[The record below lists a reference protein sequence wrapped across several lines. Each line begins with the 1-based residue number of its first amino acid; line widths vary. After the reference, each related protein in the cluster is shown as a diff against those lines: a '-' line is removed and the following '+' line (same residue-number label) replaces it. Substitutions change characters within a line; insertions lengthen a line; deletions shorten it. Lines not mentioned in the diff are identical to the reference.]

1 MARLLRMLPSCCP
14 SRTAV
19 LQRALFSSV
28 LNHTKKRVW
37 CQTGLLV
44 PLGVE
49 HGFENGTY
57 YSWCLLLITKRHLYL
72 KLPKTDLKGRE
83 ESCNHRSSQSDMK
96 VMAEILD
103 FMPGFRCQISPPD
116 TEVLPVISLLGSLQ
130 SWGTAS
136 RVGERKTSPTPDI
149 KKYLVQGEWE
159 KRQGLSR
166 VLQSCLLLSDQG
178 SSSAPPLAL
187 TRRVC
192 TPSLGNG
199 ERRQA
204 LSSKISCLPD
214 KSWLFPCFL
223 EGGRP

>member
-57 YSWCLLLITKRHLYL
+57 YSWCLLFITKRHLYL

-130 SWGTAS
+130 SWGTAR
-136 RVGERKTSPTPDI
+136 RVGERKTSPTPDTQE
-149 KKYLVQGEWE
+149 VPG
-159 KRQGLSR
+159 
-166 VLQSCLLLSDQG
+166 
-178 SSSAPPLAL
+178 
-187 TRRVC
+187 TRRVGKE
-192 TPSLGNG
+192 TRSEQSTAELPSPFRSGQL
-199 ERRQA
+199 
-204 LSSKISCLPD
+204 ISPTSGLNQEGMHSI
-214 KSWLFPCFL
+214 SW
-223 EGGRP
+223 EWRKETGSEQQN